1 MSESSSSSVTPVPT
15 ARALVL
21 GGGGP
26 VGRAWQTGLAAGF
39 IEAGI
44 ELGAADL
51 IVGTS
56 AGAIVGA
63 EIALRHNMSDFVPAT
78 PSASPSGPP
87 SAPPAAIQQLM
98 ASIAAVATSATP
110 ELELQRI
117 GQFAISANTP
127 SEEIAVGRPN
137 LAGVTGIPWP
147 SNLQATSVSTTTGLL
162 QVWTAQSG
170 VPLEKGLAASSA
182 LPGVWPAITIGA
194 DRYMD
199 GGVSGMLHVDLAK
212 GYSRVV
218 VVSCFSL
225 EDVDRS
231 DPRHAGNKAQLGD
244 IEMLGYGGSAVELVA
259 PDEEFLSLTGHG
271 TLMLNPALEAPAFE
285 LGRQQAHNEAARI
298 LSIWGE

>member
-1 MSESSSSSVTPVPT
+1 MSESSSSATPVPN

-26 VGRAWQTGLAAGF
+26 VGRAWQTGLIVGF

-44 ELGAADL
+44 DFSAADL

-63 EIALRHNMSDFVPAT
+63 EIALHHPMSDFVPAT
-78 PSASPSGPP
+78 PSAAPAGPP
-87 SAPPAAIQQLM
+87 AAPPAGIQQLM
-98 ASIAAVATSATP
+98 AAIAAVAASPTP
-110 ELELQRI
+110 ELELKRI
-117 GQFAISANTP
+117 GQIAINANTP
-127 SEEIAVGRPN
+127 SEEIALGRPN
-137 LAGVTGIPWP
+137 LAGVAGSPWP
-147 SNLQATSVSTTTGLL
+147 PNLQATSVSTSTGLL

-199 GGVSGMLHVDLAK
+199 GGVSGMLHVDLAR

-218 VVSCFSL
+218 VVSCFSV
-225 EDVDRS
+225 EDVGPS
-231 DPRHAGNKAQLGD
+231 DPRHAGNKALLGD
-244 IEMLGYGGSAVELVA
+244 IEMLGYTGSAVEVIA
-259 PDEEFLSLTGHG
+259 PDQAFLSLTKGG
-271 TLMLNPALEAPAFE
+271 AMMLNPALEAPAFD

-298 LSIWGE
+298 RSIWGE